1 MVMPIY
7 KAKLFSQAVGGRMA
21 YCPECGAEFH
31 AEIRRCPECQVD
43 LLEELEE
50 PSLFDLQ
57 EENLVLIK
65 SASSSE
71 EAKRIKELLQRNG
84 ILCVVEEPKQPR
96 TTAAHG
102 TMHVLVN
109 QKDEPRSQDIINSHF
124 K

>member
-1 MVMPIY
+1 
-7 KAKLFSQAVGGRMA
+7 MA

-31 AEIRRCPECQVD
+31 AEIRRCPECQVH

-50 PSLFDLQ
+50 PSLFDFQ

-65 SASSSE
+65 SASSE
-71 EAKRIKELLQRNG
+71 EAKRVKELLQRNG
-84 ILCVVEEPKQPR
+84 ILCVVEEPKQSK
-96 TTAAHG
+96 TSAARG

>member
-1 MVMPIY
+1 
-7 KAKLFSQAVGGRMA
+7 MA

-31 AEIRRCPECQVD
+31 AEIRRCPECLVD
-43 LLEELEE
+43 LLDELED
-50 PSLFDLQ
+50 PNLFDSQ

-71 EAKRIKELLQRNG
+71 EARKVKQLLERNG
-84 ILCVVEEPKQPR
+84 ILCVVEAPRQPR
-96 TTAAHG
+96 SSVAVG

-109 QKDEPRSQDIINSHF
+109 QKDEPRSQEIINSQF

>member
-1 MVMPIY
+1 
-7 KAKLFSQAVGGRMA
+7 MA

-43 LLEELEE
+43 LLEELEDFG
-50 PSLFDLQ
+50 LFDSQ

-71 EAKRIKELLQRNG
+71 EAKKVKQLLERNG
-84 ILCVVEEPKQPR
+84 ILCVVEEPRQPK
-96 TTAAHG
+96 TSLAGGA
-102 TMHVLVN
+102 MHVLVN
-109 QKDEPRSQDIINSHF
+109 QKDEPRSQEIINSQF